1 MDVRRIAELLA
12 PFVADEA
19 LPLEQLQAFS
29 TYLELL
35 MRWNQRINLTSA
47 RSPEQIV
54 TRHFGESLFAARH
67 LLPSDQPAEV
77 ADIGSGAGFPGL
89 PLKIVRP
96 AARVALIESQNKKAT
111 FLKEVIRAQKLNGV
125 QVIAERAETLARE
138 FDLVTMRAVEH
149 FERALPVAAG
159 LVRPGGRLVLLIG
172 AEQAGAAQAILSD
185 LQWQTSIAIPQST
198 ARMLLVATK
207 SSKQDSNQ

>member
-111 FLKEVIRAQKLNGV
+111 FLKEVIRAQKLTGV
-125 QVIAERAETLARE
+125 QVIAERAEALARE
-138 FDLVTMRAVEH
+138 FDLVTMRAVER

-159 LVRPGGRLVLLIG
+159 LVAGGGRLGLLIG
-172 AEQAGAAQAILSD
+172 AEQIGTAQAL
-185 LQWQTSIAIPQST
+185 LPTLRWQPSIAIPQST
-198 ARMLLVATK
+198 ARVLLVGRNPGK
-207 SSKQDSNQ
+207 HDSSE